1 VPSIPYDRAFPIEW
15 HSRKFERSSERAW
28 SAQQTDRSVA
38 KAFQR
43 LRIPSKVKHLEKEKV
58 MDRVIRLNDVKRITG
73 LSRTTIWEM
82 ERAGKFPKH
91 LQLTAKA
98 IGWLESQIVSW
109 MEALT
114 APPPTEPERRP
125 NIR

>member
-1 VPSIPYDRAFPIEW
+1 
-15 HSRKFERSSERAW
+15 
-28 SAQQTDRSVA
+28 
-38 KAFQR
+38 
-43 LRIPSKVKHLEKEKV
+43 VKHVEKENV
-58 MDRVIRLNDVKRITG
+58 MDRVIRLDDVKRITG

-109 MEALT
+109 MEALA
-114 APPPTEPERRP
+114 APPPTEPARRP